1 MKLRN
6 QFTIFSALLVL
17 LSVVGVTSFLYYT
30 EKKVLLKEM
39 ELKEMATVEQLAQIG
54 REALIAKDDLLLLN
68 YVNLIKKTTPAVVYA
83 FIENTTG
90 KILAHT
96 DPMRIDEKDVSAGA
110 PAALKTE
117 NILKQNFFEKIIDA
131 EKSQSATPGSAG
143 TDEDNGVAARI
154 EILDFSKPIYL
165 GKNKAAV
172 ARVGFSK
179 EELRKIVTDS
189 LSKTRTRIYGIGV
202 INMLIGCVVAF
213 LLAAAISRPIKIL
226 SDGAAEIG
234 KGNFEHELH
243 INRKDELGQLSTT
256 FNDMAHKLKELD
268 EMKRDF
274 VSSVTHELRSP
285 LAAIDSYTNMMMKQL
300 ESQIGKGR
308 NKNQQLERDKTW
320 EDNFARIKKNTVR
333 LSKFIDDLLDVSK
346 IESGKLDVCPENIEY
361 EPVISDM
368 VELFTPKAAE
378 MGIDLSFEIEKDLP
392 FVFGDAN
399 RLKQVITNL
408 VGNALKFTPEGGKIK
423 IKAYMEK
430 ANGSGMV
437 ETAVADTGFGIPEDK
452 VEKIFSKFE
461 QVKEHRD
468 KVKGQKGTGLGLA
481 IAKAIVEM
489 HSGKI
494 WIKSK
499 VNEGTTFHFTIPV
512 AMKKE
517 DENGGKNIA
526 C

>member
-1 MKLRN
+1 M
-6 QFTIFSALLVL
+6 LVL
-17 LSVVGVTSFLYYT
+17 LSVGGVTSFLYYT

-39 ELKEMATVEQLAQIG
+39 ELKERATVEQLAQIG

-83 FIENTTG
+83 FIENTAG

-96 DPMRIDEKDVSAGA
+96 DPMRIDEKDVSEGSLL
-110 PAALKTE
+110 ALKTE
-117 NILKQNFFEKIIDA
+117 NILQQNVFEKRVDFEEVTEDDIL
-131 EKSQSATPGSAG
+131 SRQSASV
-143 TDEDNGVAARI
+143 NI
-154 EILDFSKPIYL
+154 EILDFSNPIYL

-179 EELRKIVTDS
+179 EELRKIVADS
-189 LSKTRTRIYGIGV
+189 LAKTRTRIYGIGL
-202 INMLIGCVVAF
+202 INMLLGCAVAF

-256 FNDMAHKLKELD
+256 FNEMAHKLKELD

-285 LAAIDSYTNMMMKQL
+285 LAAIDSYINMMMKQL
-300 ESQIGKGR
+300 ESQIAKSR
-308 NKNQQLERDKTW
+308 NKNSKSQVEITW
-320 EDNFARIKKNTVR
+320 EDNFSRIKKNTVR

-378 MGIDLSFEIEKDLP
+378 LGIDLSFEMEKDLP
-392 FVFGDAN
+392 RVLGDAN

-423 IKAYMEK
+423 IKAFLGK
-430 ANGSGMV
+430 ANGSSMSAGAGKMV
-437 ETAVADTGFGIPEDK
+437 ETAVSDTGFGIPENK
-452 VEKIFSKFE
+452 IEKIFSKFE

-499 VNEGTTFHFTIPV
+499 VNEGTTFHFTIPA

-517 DENGGKNIA
+517 DENGGKNIT

>member
-6 QFTIFSALLVL
+6 QFTLFSALLVL

-39 ELKEMATVEQLAQIG
+39 ESKERATVKQLAQIG
-54 REALIAKDDLLLLN
+54 REALIVKDDLLLLN

-83 FIENTTG
+83 FIEDAGG

-110 PAALKTE
+110 PLALKSE
-117 NILKQNFFEKIIDA
+117 DILKQNFFEEISGA
-131 EKSQSATPGSAG
+131 VE
-143 TDEDNGVAARI
+143 RI

-189 LSKTRTRIYGIGV
+189 LSKTRTRIYGIGL

-243 INRKDELGQLSTT
+243 IKRKDELGQLAAT
-256 FNDMAHKLKELD
+256 FNEMARRLKELD

-285 LAAIDSYTNMMMKQL
+285 LAAIDSYINMMIKQL
-300 ESQIGKGR
+300 ELQSKKGDGGKSDFPPSPF
-308 NKNQQLERDKTW
+308 LIW

-346 IESGKLDVCPENIEY
+346 IESGKLDVCQENIEY

-378 MGIDLSFEIEKDLP
+378 QGIDLSFEMEKDLP

-408 VGNALKFTPEGGKIK
+408 VGNALKFTPQGGKIK
-423 IKAYMEK
+423 IKAYLDK
-430 ANGSGMV
+430 TNGSKMV
-437 ETAVADTGFGIPEDK
+437 ETAVSDTGFGIPEDK

-499 VNEGTTFHFTIPV
+499 VNKGTTFHFTIPAV
-512 AMKKE
+512 EKEEYQDGERSRTPKKE
-517 DENGGKNIA
+517 DDNGAKNIA